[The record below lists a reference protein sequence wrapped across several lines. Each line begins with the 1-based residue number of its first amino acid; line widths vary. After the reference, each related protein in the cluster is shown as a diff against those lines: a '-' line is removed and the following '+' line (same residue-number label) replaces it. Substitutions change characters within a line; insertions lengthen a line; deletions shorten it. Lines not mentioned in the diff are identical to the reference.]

1 MAGVTEKLAVFASDL
16 EYEDLPAAV
25 IERTKMLIL
34 DITGI
39 MVRARHDA
47 ESTASLI
54 RAVSRLD
61 LDGGSCSVLGDSA
74 TYTPPAAALI
84 NGTLAHSL
92 DFDDTHAEGSLH
104 SSAPIVPAALA
115 AAEISSASGRDL
127 ITAVV
132 AGFEIQI
139 RLSMALNPVEHYE
152 RGFHPTATCGVF
164 GAATAASKLL
174 GLGAADIQSAFGIA
188 LSQAA
193 GSMEFLADG
202 AWTKRSHVGQAAQK
216 GQMCD
221 VMAGKGIKG
230 DKAVN

>member
-1 MAGVTEKLAVFASDL
+1 M
-16 EYEDLPAAV
+16 
-25 IERTKMLIL
+25 
-34 DITGI
+34 
-39 MVRARHDA
+39 
-47 ESTASLI
+47 I

-132 AGFEIQI
+132 AGF
-139 RLSMALNPVEHYE
+139 
-152 RGFHPTATCGVF
+152 
-164 GAATAASKLL
+164 
-174 GLGAADIQSAFGIA
+174 
-188 LSQAA
+188 
-193 GSMEFLADG
+193 
-202 AWTKRSHVGQAAQK
+202 
-216 GQMCD
+216 
-221 VMAGKGIKG
+221 
-230 DKAVN
+230 